1 MAASIGEQLRLAR
14 EARGIGLR
22 EICDQT
28 RISVHYLEAIEAD
41 DYKRL
46 PGGVFNR
53 SFIKAYAKCVG
64 YDEREAIEG
73 YTRYLREHG
82 DEVADEV
89 NTHPMHSKV
98 YTDTPAT
105 RSPVLTVVLAILIL
119 AILTAAAL
127 AALHW
132 FQKRAANQLFAPTQQ
147 QVNAVLFA
155 PKERYVYSFRTKP
168 VVPLRQ
174 ERDVNAAALLHRTP
188 NGVTRFLFRDYKHL
202 APDRAAT
209 PYTTKNALRAE
220 SRFVAPKERHVYSQ
234 RVEKSFG
241 SARSEMLCYALSQTH
256 TPMYNDLTT
265 ATTDLRAHDH
275 SRYF

>member
-28 RISVHYLEAIEAD
+28 RISVHYLEAIEAN

-82 DEVADEV
+82 GESADEV
-89 NTHPMHSKV
+89 NTTPMHSKV

-105 RSPVLTVVLAILIL
+105 RSPVLTVVLAIVIL

-132 FQKRAANQLFAPTQQ
+132 FQKRAENRLFSAPAEQ
-147 QVNAVLFA
+147 N
-155 PKERYVYSFRTKP
+155 VYSARLKP
-168 VVPLRQ
+168 SLS
-174 ERDVNAAALLHRTP
+174 
-188 NGVTRFLFRDYKHL
+188 
-202 APDRAAT
+202 AP
-209 PYTTKNALRAE
+209 AE
-220 SRFVAPKERHVYSQ
+220 QNVYSA
-234 RVEKSFG
+234 RMESTVRSV
-241 SARSEMLCYALSQTH
+241 RSEMLPFTLNQTH
-256 TPMYNDLTT
+256 APMYNDLTS
-265 ATTDLRAHDH
+265 ATTDLGAHDH
-275 SRYF
+275 IRYF

>member
-14 EARGIGLR
+14 EERGMGLR

-28 RISVHYLEAIEAD
+28 RISVHYLEAIEAN

-64 YDEREAIEG
+64 YDERQAIEG

-82 DEVADEV
+82 ESTDDV
-89 NTHPMHSKV
+89 NTTPMHSKV

-119 AILTAAAL
+119 ALLTAAAL

-132 FQKRAANQLFAPTQQ
+132 FQKRAEIRPA
-147 QVNAVLFA
+147 
-155 PKERYVYSFRTKP
+155 
-168 VVPLRQ
+168 
-174 ERDVNAAALLHRTP
+174 
-188 NGVTRFLFRDYKHL
+188 
-202 APDRAAT
+202 
-209 PYTTKNALRAE
+209 
-220 SRFVAPKERHVYSQ
+220 
-234 RVEKSFG
+234 
-241 SARSEMLCYALSQTH
+241 SENSYAS
-256 TPMYNDLTT
+256 MYNDLTP
-265 ATTDLRAHDH
+265 ATNDLRPSKHDYI
-275 SRYF
+275 RYFRRTNFRRRTLDSRSI

>member
-1 MAASIGEQLRLAR
+1 MAATIGEQLRLAR

-28 RISVHYLEAIEAD
+28 RISVHYLEAIEAN

-53 SFIKAYAKCVG
+53 SFIKAYAKCIG

-82 DEVADEV
+82 GEATDDV
-89 NTHPMHSKV
+89 NTHPLQSKV

-105 RSPVLTVVLAILIL
+105 RSPWLTVLLAVLIL

-132 FQKRAANQLFAPTQQ
+132 FQKRAAAVPNSEPVFAVNQ
-147 QVNAVLFA
+147 
-155 PKERYVYSFRTKP
+155 S
-168 VVPLRQ
+168 
-174 ERDVNAAALLHRTP
+174 
-188 NGVTRFLFRDYKHL
+188 
-202 APDRAAT
+202 
-209 PYTTKNALRAE
+209 
-220 SRFVAPKERHVYSQ
+220 
-234 RVEKSFG
+234 
-241 SARSEMLCYALSQTH
+241 H
-256 TPMYNDLTT
+256 TPMYNDLTS
-265 ATTDLRAHDH
+265 ANIDLRTHDYI
-275 SRYF
+275 RYF

>member
-14 EARGIGLR
+14 EGRGIGLR
-22 EICDQT
+22 EICEQT
-28 RISVHYLEAIEAD
+28 RISIHYLEAIEAN

-82 DEVADEV
+82 EPTDDV
-89 NTHPMHSKV
+89 NTRPHHSKV

-127 AALHW
+127 TALYW
-132 FQKRAANQLFAPTQQ
+132 FQR
-147 QVNAVLFA
+147 
-155 PKERYVYSFRTKP
+155 
-168 VVPLRQ
+168 
-174 ERDVNAAALLHRTP
+174 
-188 NGVTRFLFRDYKHL
+188 
-202 APDRAAT
+202 
-209 PYTTKNALRAE
+209 RAE
-220 SRFVAPKERHVYSQ
+220 LRPITDQTLVA
-234 RVEKSFG
+234 
-241 SARSEMLCYALSQTH
+241 LNQTQSD
-256 TPMYNDLTT
+256 MYNDFTS
-265 ATTDLRAHDH
+265 ATTGFELPAL
-275 SRYF
+275 

>member
-1 MAASIGEQLRLAR
+1 MALSIGEQLRLAR

-28 RISVHYLEAIEAD
+28 RISVHYLEAIEAN

-82 DEVADEV
+82 DSSSDEV
-89 NTHPMHSKV
+89 NTTPIHSKV

-119 AILTAAAL
+119 ALLTAGAL

-132 FQKRAANQLFAPTQQ
+132 FQKRAELSPSAGGSPWSAMACHRFGQNGAKVPHS
-147 QVNAVLFA
+147 
-155 PKERYVYSFRTKP
+155 KE
-168 VVPLRQ
+168 
-174 ERDVNAAALLHRTP
+174 
-188 NGVTRFLFRDYKHL
+188 
-202 APDRAAT
+202 
-209 PYTTKNALRAE
+209 ALR
-220 SRFVAPKERHVYSQ
+220 
-234 RVEKSFG
+234 
-241 SARSEMLCYALSQTH
+241 RS
-256 TPMYNDLTT
+256 PMYNGLTSATNDLG
-265 ATTDLRAHDH
+265 LHD
-275 SRYF
+275 YI